1 MTSVLN
7 DIYSK
12 LLAQENDIS
21 KEINKIINN
30 SYSVDTIDRVKEKIK
45 DSLENYQNSINLLNI
60 SIEKS
65 KISNDEREIW
75 KRKADVSQES
85 YNDLNKRIE
94 RSVYDIKKKYKKND
108 YKFNLDEENLELGRN
123 ISNLQ
128 REQQS
133 LNSTIKLSTEA
144 YYSSINV
151 NNELSNQILS
161 LSNIGGK
168 VTNIFQKITGSYND
182 STWIKQRGQNDKY
195 ICLALGTL
203 TIIIIGFTYFYL
215 RPKIRGG

>member
-21 KEINKIINN
+21 KEINRIINN

-65 KISNDEREIW
+65 KMSKDEKEIW

-85 YNDLNKRIE
+85 YNDLNKRID
-94 RSVYDIKKKYKKND
+94 RSVYDIKKKNKKND

-168 VTNIFQKITGSYND
+168 VTNILQKITGSYND

>member
-30 SYSVDTIDRVKEKIK
+30 TYSVDTIDRVKEKIK

-65 KISNDEREIW
+65 KMSNDEKEIW

-85 YNDLNKRIE
+85 YNDLNKRID
-94 RSVYDIKKKYKKND
+94 RSVYDIKKKNKKND

>member
-195 ICLALGTL
+195 ICLAMGTL

>member
-21 KEINKIINN
+21 KEINRIINN

>member
-30 SYSVDTIDRVKEKIK
+30 TYSVDTIDRVKEKIK

-65 KISNDEREIW
+65 KMSNDEKEIW

-195 ICLALGTL
+195 ICLATGTL

>member
-75 KRKADVSQES
+75 KRKADVSQET

-108 YKFNLDEENLELGRN
+108 YKFNLDDENLELGRN

>member
-21 KEINKIINN
+21 KEINRIINN

-65 KISNDEREIW
+65 KMSNDEKEIW
-75 KRKADVSQES
+75 KRKADISQES
-85 YNDLNKRIE
+85 YNDLNKRID
-94 RSVYDIKKKYKKND
+94 RSVYDIKKKNKKND
-108 YKFNLDEENLELGRN
+108 YKFNLDDDNLELGRN

-128 REQQS
+128 REHQS
-133 LNSTIKLSTEA
+133 LNTTIKLSTEA

>member
-65 KISNDEREIW
+65 KMSNDEKEIW

-85 YNDLNKRIE
+85 YNDLNKRID
-94 RSVYDIKKKYKKND
+94 RSVYDIKKKNKKKD

>member
-21 KEINKIINN
+21 KEINRIINN

-65 KISNDEREIW
+65 KMSNDEKEIW

-85 YNDLNKRIE
+85 YNDLNKRID
-94 RSVYDIKKKYKKND
+94 RSVYDIKKKNKKND

>member
-21 KEINKIINN
+21 KEINRIINN

-65 KISNDEREIW
+65 KMSNDEKEIW

-85 YNDLNKRIE
+85 YNDLNKRID
-94 RSVYDIKKKYKKND
+94 RSVYDIKKKNKKND
-108 YKFNLDEENLELGRN
+108 YKFNLDKENLELGRN

-182 STWIKQRGQNDKY
+182 SSWIKQRGQNDKY
-195 ICLALGTL
+195 ICLAMGTL

>member
-21 KEINKIINN
+21 KEINRIINN

-65 KISNDEREIW
+65 KMSNDEKEIW

-85 YNDLNKRIE
+85 YNDLNKRID
-94 RSVYDIKKKYKKND
+94 RSVYDIKKKNKKND
-108 YKFNLDEENLELGRN
+108 YKFNLDDDNLELGRN

-128 REQQS
+128 REHQS
-133 LNSTIKLSTEA
+133 LNTTIKLSTEA

>member
-21 KEINKIINN
+21 KEINRIINN

-65 KISNDEREIW
+65 KMSNDEKEIW

-85 YNDLNKRIE
+85 YNDLNKRID
-94 RSVYDIKKKYKKND
+94 RSVYDIKKKNKKKD

-182 STWIKQRGQNDKY
+182 SSWIKQRGQNDKY

>member
-21 KEINKIINN
+21 KEINRIINN

-65 KISNDEREIW
+65 KMSNDEKEIW

-85 YNDLNKRIE
+85 YNDLNKRID
-94 RSVYDIKKKYKKND
+94 RSVYDIKKKNKKKD

>member
-21 KEINKIINN
+21 KEINRIINN

-45 DSLENYQNSINLLNI
+45 DSLENYQNTINLLNI

-65 KISNDEREIW
+65 KMSNDEKEIW

-85 YNDLNKRIE
+85 YNDLNKRIDK
-94 RSVYDIKKKYKKND
+94 SVYDIKKKYKKND

>member
-21 KEINKIINN
+21 KEINRIINN

-65 KISNDEREIW
+65 KISNDEKEIW

-85 YNDLNKRIE
+85 YNDLNKRID
-94 RSVYDIKKKYKKND
+94 RSVYDIKKKNKKND

-195 ICLALGTL
+195 ICLAMGTL

>member
-108 YKFNLDEENLELGRN
+108 YKFNLDDENLELGRN

>member
-21 KEINKIINN
+21 KEINRIINN

-65 KISNDEREIW
+65 KMSNDEKEIW

-85 YNDLNKRIE
+85 YNDLIERID
-94 RSVYDIKKKYKKND
+94 RSVYDIKKKNKKND
-108 YKFNLDEENLELGRN
+108 YKFNLDDDNLELGRN

-128 REQQS
+128 REHQS
-133 LNSTIKLSTEA
+133 LNTTIKLSTEA

>member
-30 SYSVDTIDRVKEKIK
+30 TYSVDTIDRVKEKIK
-45 DSLENYQNSINLLNI
+45 DSLENYQNSINMLNI

-65 KISNDEREIW
+65 KMSNDEKEIW

-85 YNDLNKRIE
+85 YNDLNKRID

>member
-65 KISNDEREIW
+65 KMSNDEKEIW

>member
-65 KISNDEREIW
+65 KMSNDEKEIW

-85 YNDLNKRIE
+85 YNDLNKRID
-94 RSVYDIKKKYKKND
+94 RSVYDIKKKNKKND

>member
-21 KEINKIINN
+21 KEINRIINN

-65 KISNDEREIW
+65 KMSNDEKEIW

-85 YNDLNKRIE
+85 YNDLNKRID
-94 RSVYDIKKKYKKND
+94 RSVYDIKKKNKKKD

-182 STWIKQRGQNDKY
+182 SSWIKQRGQNDKY
-195 ICLALGTL
+195 ICLAMGTL

>member
-21 KEINKIINN
+21 KEINRIKNN

-65 KISNDEREIW
+65 KMSNDEKEIW

-85 YNDLNKRIE
+85 YNDLNKRID
-94 RSVYDIKKKYKKND
+94 RSVYDIKKKNKKND

>member
-21 KEINKIINN
+21 KEINRIINN

-85 YNDLNKRIE
+85 YNDLNKRID
-94 RSVYDIKKKYKKND
+94 RSVYDIKKKNKKND